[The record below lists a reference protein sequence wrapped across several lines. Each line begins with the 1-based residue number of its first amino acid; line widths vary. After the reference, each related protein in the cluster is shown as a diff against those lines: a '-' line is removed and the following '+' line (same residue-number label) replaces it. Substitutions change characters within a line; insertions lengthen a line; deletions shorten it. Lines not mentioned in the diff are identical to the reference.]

1 MSRPD
6 QVMKQIGL
14 VREKIRQAR
23 RMVVLTGAGISAES
37 GVPTFRGAGGLWREY
52 RATDLAT
59 PEAFAR
65 NPQLVWEFYNYRREV
80 LAPLQP
86 NAAHKALVS
95 LEERIPEFVLLTQ
108 NIDGLHQAAGSR
120 AVVELHGN
128 IWWVRCSRCG
138 RKSEDRRVPV
148 PFPPHCDACGAMMRP
163 DVVWFGESL
172 DPYVLQTAYTKLEH
186 CDVMLVIGTSGV
198 VQPAASMGLYAQE
211 HGAFVVEI
219 NLEPTPYSRAFNVSL
234 LGKAGELVPLIAADT
249 A

>member
-234 LGKAGELVPLIAADT
+234 LGKAGELVPRIAADT